1 MAFAEIGRQCYNAKE
16 QWYMKKFKGLSAG
29 EKAQYICILA
39 LYPLYML
46 FERLGKTVKLFGT
59 QKRRISASVLSL
71 AVLVTAISVPAFAA
85 TGEGENG
92 GTAVYA
98 DETDDEPSEDTDFN
112 ITLSGVKITGANY
125 KDVFA
130 GTEDAGKASYD
141 YKTKTL
147 TINGLNITKKAS
159 RNSQI
164 LSIKDSGV
172 TLNILGENS
181 FVQTANKVS
190 YTLNT
195 VYSSGDLI
203 IDGAGSLYIE
213 NGTSK
218 YDVYGI
224 KCEGA
229 FTQKGGKVTV
239 KNGNSTAKS
248 GLYNNQAVYVSK
260 SITLTGGEL
269 SATAGKAVQLS
280 AALMT
285 TSKDIVING
294 ATVNLTAGEGK
305 DSYALYT
312 NENMYFENS
321 KMTITSGKGTNNS
334 RGIQGGDGKKVT
346 AKDCTINASSDE
358 ALYSLPIWASELELT
373 DTDVT
378 AVGGTASDES
388 YGISAAKYTQNGGN
402 VSVTGGDATNWSI
415 GLWSND
421 AEILG
426 GTLITKVGTSDGTN
440 AITSSPTFGEFKAT
454 VTAGQS
460 EQTAVKV
467 ASPDS
472 NTYWN
477 SLYVKIEPYVHEHI
491 WSNGFSSDDG
501 HHWHECQADDCDIS
515 DNANKDGYAEHS
527 FTEKI
532 VGEQTL
538 AEQATY
544 TTKAKYYYSC
554 ICGAKGS
561 KTFEYGDVL
570 VDDICPTGDIFIKE
584 DSIKKALNTITFGL
598 FFKET
603 VVVTITA
610 EDGQSGV
617 KSVGTYVSEEVLS
630 EDQVKALTGWR
641 EYTKPLA
648 VIPST
653 KIIIYAK
660 ITDNQGNVT
669 IIGSDGITVD
679 NTPPEIS
686 GINEDGEYCL
696 STEFTVSDK
705 GGLDTVKI
713 NDTVVNETDGKYTT
727 EGFNGTLNIVA
738 ADKAGNSSAMT
749 ITVNASHTYDNACD
763 DECNVCGEKREITH
777 SFEDEWKFDQNGHWH
792 ECSVCHIKKDEAAH
806 GAEADDGDCTTAL
819 HCDVC
824 GAVVKEGEQ
833 AHDFTKK
840 LIDEAH
846 LKAAADCEHAAEYFY
861 GCTRCDSI
869 SDKDTFTDGE
879 ALGHDFTKKVIDE
892 AHLKAAANCEN
903 AAEYFY
909 GCTRCDS
916 ISDKDT
922 FTDGKALGH
931 DFDEGKVTEAAT
943 AAKEG
948 KKVFTCKRC
957 NEQKTEIIPKLAPT
971 VTAGQ
976 NGSFTKG
983 QKEGL
988 TFVCDGA
995 KEDLK
1000 SVKVDGKTINAS
1012 EYTLSDEELEITLSP
1027 DYLAALSAG
1036 KHTVEIELAV
1046 GSALCEFTVEDKK
1059 QEQDDPIVVTPDH
1072 PSDNGKGD
1080 TATNDGS
1087 QKGQNDQNG
1096 QSDGASNA
1104 NANASTAN
1112 PKSGESGAVAAAAAL
1127 MLAAGCALVAFKKKK

>member
-1 MAFAEIGRQCYNAKE
+1 
-16 QWYMKKFKGLSAG
+16 
-29 EKAQYICILA
+29 
-39 LYPLYML
+39 
-46 FERLGKTVKLFGT
+46 
-59 QKRRISASVLSL
+59 
-71 AVLVTAISVPAFAA
+71 
-85 TGEGENG
+85 
-92 GTAVYA
+92 
-98 DETDDEPSEDTDFN
+98 
-112 ITLSGVKITGANY
+112 
-125 KDVFA
+125 
-130 GTEDAGKASYD
+130 
-141 YKTKTL
+141 
-147 TINGLNITKKAS
+147 
-159 RNSQI
+159 
-164 LSIKDSGV
+164 
-172 TLNILGENS
+172 
-181 FVQTANKVS
+181 
-190 YTLNT
+190 
-195 VYSSGDLI
+195 
-203 IDGAGSLYIE
+203 
-213 NGTSK
+213 
-218 YDVYGI
+218 
-224 KCEGA
+224 
-229 FTQKGGKVTV
+229 
-239 KNGNSTAKS
+239 
-248 GLYNNQAVYVSK
+248 
-260 SITLTGGEL
+260 
-269 SATAGKAVQLS
+269 
-280 AALMT
+280 MT
-285 TSKDIVING
+285 TSNDIIING

-321 KMTITSGKGTNNS
+321 RITVTSGKGTNNS

-358 ALYSLPIWASELELT
+358 ALYSLPVWASELELT

-388 YGISAAKYTQNGGN
+388 YGISAAKYTQNGGS
-402 VSVTGGDATNWSI
+402 VSVAGGDATNWSI

-421 AEILG
+421 AKILG
-426 GTLITKVGTSDGTN
+426 GTLVAKVGTADGTN
-440 AITSSPTFGEFKAT
+440 AITSSPTFGKFKAT

-460 EQTAVKV
+460 EQTAAKI
-467 ASPDS
+467 ASPDN
-472 NTYWN
+472 NTYWD

-527 FTEKI
+527 FTERI

-554 ICGAKGS
+554 VCGAKGTE
-561 KTFEYGDVL
+561 TFEYGDVL

-648 VIPST
+648 VVPST

-686 GINEDGEYCL
+686 GINEGREYCL

-705 GGLDTVKI
+705 GGLDSVKI
-713 NDTVVNETDGKYTT
+713 NDTVVNATDGKYTT

-792 ECSVCHIKKDEAAH
+792 ECSVCHIKNDEATH
-806 GAEADDGDCTTAL
+806 SAEADDGDCTTAL

-840 LIDEAH
+840 AIDEAH
-846 LKAAADCEHAAEYFY
+846 LKTAANCEHAAEYFF
-861 GCTRCDSI
+861 GCARCDSI

-879 ALGHDFTKKVIDE
+879 
-892 AHLKAAANCEN
+892 
-903 AAEYFY
+903 
-909 GCTRCDS
+909 
-916 ISDKDT
+916 
-922 FTDGKALGH
+922 ALGH

-957 NEQKTEIIPKLAPT
+957 NEEKTESIPKLAPT
-971 VTAGQ
+971 VTNGQ
-976 NGSFTKG
+976 NSSFTKG
-983 QKEGL
+983 QKDGL

-1000 SVKVDGKTINAS
+1000 SVKVDGKAVNAS
-1012 EYTLSDEELEITLSP
+1012 DYALSDEGLEITLSP
-1027 DYLAALSAG
+1027 DYLAALSVG
-1036 KHTVEIELAV
+1036 KHTVEIELAA

-1059 QEQDDPIVVTPDH
+1059 QEQDDPTVVTPDN

-1080 TATNDGS
+1080 SVASDGS
-1087 QKGQNDQNG
+1087 QKGQNEQDG
-1096 QSDGASNA
+1096 QFDGANNA
-1104 NANASTAN
+1104 KGNAPTAN
-1112 PKSGESGAVAAAAAL
+1112 PKSGESGAVATAAAL
-1127 MLAAGCALVAFKKKK
+1127 MLAAGCALVVFKKKK